1 MSITIHRGANQIGGC
16 VTEISTEKARVFIDL
31 GADLTGDKK
40 KDYSKVNIDGL
51 TAGNAENS
59 HLLITHYHGDHIG
72 RITQAQ
78 TDNIYMGET
87 AKKIN
92 MVKTKRLASSK
103 RELIDPKEVE
113 FLEKTKTFKPGHKLT
128 FGDIKVTPLMTDHS
142 AYDAYSFLI
151 EAKGKRI
158 FYTGDFRLHGPRGG
172 KMLKSGFFEKYA
184 QNIDYLICEGTNISR
199 KEKAQTEFELMREA
213 EELFKS
219 EKYKYFFILC
229 SSTNIDRIMVFYHAY
244 NKVFNRKRPFIIF
257 DEDVYQKE
265 ILKIV
270 SESSSKKS
278 SFYEFE
284 PTERNRYKPKN
295 VSVNMLGNKGVSP
308 KNGFCFLIRDNSP
321 SKNILKRYFTNHPEN
336 SLIIYSMWKGYLDEK
351 NKSKNDRLIKLLSP
365 YKHTYMHTSGHADV
379 ETIQNVVNIIKP
391 KHIVPI
397 HTENREEFKNL
408 FENALLETHYE
419 L

>member
-1 MSITIHRGANQIGGC
+1 MSITIHRGANHIGGC

-244 NKVFNRKRPFIIF
+244 NKVFNRERPFIIF

-270 SESSSKKS
+270 TESHGKKS
-278 SFYEFE
+278 SFYNFV
-284 PTERNRYKPKN
+284 PFERNEKP
-295 VSVNMLGNKGVSP
+295 SP
-308 KNGFCFLIRDNSP
+308 KNGFCFLIRGNSP
-321 SKNILKRYFTNHPEN
+321 SKNILKRYFTNNSEN
-336 SLIIYSMWKGYLDEK
+336 SLIVYSMWKGYLDK
-351 NKSKNDRLIKLLSP
+351 NNESKNERLIKLLSP

-379 ETIQNVVNIIKP
+379 ETIQNVANIIKP

-397 HTENREEFKNL
+397 HTESPEEFKKL
-408 FENALLETHYE
+408 FKNALLETHME
-419 L
+419 W